1 MKKLRLL
8 GSLILLLNF
17 SLIHGAAAVEIPLLT
32 WERGREQQ
40 VVLGGGAYTADWKV
54 TLEGNGIEPLTFR
67 ESAPNPAGYVVYSL
81 YIPEDLP
88 TGAYSVST
96 IGTGSPRT
104 VVAGIALVEAQT
116 KTPAASLFDLT
127 QLIALF
133 AFITALLTTL
143 RSRRYSEIQYSNSQL
158 LTAGQF
164 DEGSF
169 VQRLVQSPQRVRLR
183 TITNLR
189 PSLFKFLILQDG
201 ELLYR
206 LSKPLYGALP
216 FVGAIAGLIAAVEV
230 DRNGTLANTGIT
242 IFAVIALIAIIDSY
256 SGIFATVG
264 FWSGLIF
271 TGNLSSIRDVLIV
284 LGVTLLWVGPG
295 LISAIINQAVQR
307 DLGELKSSDSLKRI
321 LGNILAPISGLAI
334 FLFGNLLVESILY
347 LESPTRA
354 INWQLAVGAYLVIT
368 ARIFSADQLLAKSTA
383 NESMLETFR
392 LARVSS
398 PQTALLIFFSAFGY
412 IYIWTSN
419 FATASLVA
427 LLFTVPY
434 FLLFISFNLNRYS
447 KLALLRRNV
456 MLEAALVAVATFVIY
471 RQIALQP
478 LLVDQATSIM
488 LLISALPGIF
498 HAGFSAICSEAEK
511 QEIIRL

>member
-1 MKKLRLL
+1 MKKFRLL
-8 GSLILLLNF
+8 GSLALLFNLL
-17 SLIHGAAAVEIPLLT
+17 LIHGAAAVEIPLLT

-133 AFITALLTTL
+133 VFITALLTTL
-143 RSRRYSEIQYSNSQL
+143 RSRKYSEIQYTNSQL
-158 LTAGQF
+158 FSSDELN
-164 DEGSF
+164 EGSF
-169 VQRLVQSPQRVRLR
+169 AQRLMQSPQRVRLK
-183 TITNLR
+183 TVTNLR
-189 PSLFKFLILQDG
+189 PSLIKFLILQDG

-206 LSKPLYGALP
+206 ISKPVYGVLP
-216 FVGAIAGLIAAVEV
+216 FAGAIAGLIAAVEV
-230 DRNGTLANTGIT
+230 DKNASLANTGIA
-242 IFAVIALIAIIDSY
+242 IFTVVSLLAIVDSY
-256 SGIFATVG
+256 SGIFATAG
-264 FWSGLIF
+264 FWAGLLF
-271 TGNLSSIRDVLIV
+271 TGNLSSFRDALIV
-284 LGVTLLWVGPG
+284 VGVSLLWVGPG
-295 LISAIINQAVQR
+295 LLSSIMNQAVQQ
-307 DLGELKSSDSLKRI
+307 DLRGLKSSDGVKEV
-321 LGNILAPISGLAI
+321 LGNLIAPVSGLAI

-347 LESPTRA
+347 LESPTRT
-354 INWQLAVGAYLVIT
+354 ITWQLGLGIYLAIAFRLFVSSQVV
-368 ARIFSADQLLAKSTA
+368 ARTTGGQISL
-383 NESMLETFR
+383 ESFR

-398 PQTALLIFFSAFGY
+398 PQTALLLFLTAFGF

-419 FATASLVA
+419 FVTSVLVA
-427 LLFTVPY
+427 MLFTIPY
-434 FLLFISFNLNRYS
+434 FLLFISFNLNIPASFARIP
-447 KLALLRRNV
+447 RNIV
-456 MLEAALVAVATFVIY
+456 LEAILVAVLTFVIY

-488 LLISALPGIF
+488 LLVSALPGML
-498 HAGFSAICSEAEK
+498 HAAYSVICSEVK
-511 QEIIRL
+511 KKEIIRV